1 QGAIAAKAFE
11 SAKNLT
17 RDRGIRESLD
27 VLATAAKA
35 GNPIIPQDVMG
46 RRTGKMKATGSASPA
61 DRASMALSL
70 GMIYHITRRHD
81 QADAF
86 FTRVVGAPAS
96 KGKRA
101 VMSMRG
107 ATTPQLAFAVF
118 CKGAVLQ
125 ARNKIPEAKEHF
137 ITSIKTFRKG
147 TWHDETLYR
156 IAKTIQR
163 QASAKIAKATP
174 KVDPAGG
181 KQARTTKPD
190 TKAAAKAKV
199 RAALATKIKTKA
211 RDEVHVYWQELINRY
226 PKSPR
231 CEQAIY
237 NDGVLLCELAQAA
250 PPATKKSAKLW
261 KDAAFMLARF
271 CE

>member
-1 QGAIAAKAFE
+1 AFE
-11 SAKNLT
+11 SAKKLT
-17 RDRGIRESLD
+17 RDKSIGESLD
-27 VLATAAKA
+27 VLAAAAKA

-46 RRTGKMKATGSASPA
+46 RRTGKIIIKTTGSASPA

-101 VMSMRG
+101 VRPMRG

-118 CKGAVLQ
+118 CKGAILQ
-125 ARNKIPEAKEHF
+125 ARNKIPEAKERF
-137 ITSIKTFRKG
+137 ITSIKTFGKG
-147 TWHDETLYR
+147 SWHDETLYR
-156 IAKTIQR
+156 IATIIQR
-163 QASAKIAKATP
+163 QANAKIAKADSEA
-174 KVDPAGG
+174 KKRLAKASG
-181 KQARTTKPD
+181 KQIRTTKPD
-190 TKAAAKAKV
+190 TKAAAEAKV
-199 RAALATKIKTKA
+199 RAALATKIKTQA

-231 CEQAIY
+231 
-237 NDGVLLCELAQAA
+237 
-250 PPATKKSAKLW
+250 
-261 KDAAFMLARF
+261 
-271 CE
+271 